1 MECVKFNSAL
11 SFDELVRLAKVILG
25 SNQYLEEKIAQE
37 PLPPIIGVSNG
48 RNAVPG
54 TLCFIDRPPDQNG
67 LAQLKDAFVITD
79 RETAAL
85 LVGGT
90 LIVVDDP
97 RALFIDF
104 INHVLVNGGFSLFTS
119 FITGAPAIHPEADI
133 HSRAVLEEGISIGA
147 GCRIGAGCV
156 IKQGASIGNNVIIRE
171 NTVVGS
177 DGIALYKAKDGR
189 VLRFP
194 HLAGVIIEDGVE
206 IGVSCA
212 VSRGVMNSTRIGR
225 DTVIGNLS
233 NLGHGCQV
241 GAKVWMSVGC
251 MIGGNSTIGDSSTLG
266 LGVSFRDNVR
276 IGANCSIGMGSVV
289 VNNLPDNSSVFGN
302 PAKRLPNVN
311 AGPER

>member
-1 MECVKFNSAL
+1 MEYIKFNSAL
-11 SFDELVRLAKVILG
+11 SFDELVHLSGMILG
-25 SNQYLEEKIAQE
+25 PNRTPEKKVVRE
-37 PLPPIIGVSNG
+37 PLPPVIGVSNG

-54 TLCFIDRPPDQNG
+54 TVCFIDRMPDPDA
-67 LAQLKDAFVITD
+67 LAQLKDAYIITD
-79 RETAAL
+79 REIAAL
-85 LVGGT
+85 LADCA

-104 INHVLVNGGFSLFTS
+104 INHMLARRDFAVFTS
-119 FITGAPAIHPEADI
+119 LIARPPAVHPDTDIHPR
-133 HSRAVLEEGISIGA
+133 SVVEEGVSIGQ
-147 GCRIGAGCV
+147 GCRIAAGCV
-156 IKQGASIGNNVIIRE
+156 IKQGTCIGNHVIVRE
-171 NTVVGS
+171 NTVIGS

-194 HLAGVIIEDGVE
+194 HLAGVLIEDNVE
-206 IGVSCA
+206 IGVSCV

-225 DTVIGNLS
+225 DTVLGNLS
-233 NLGHGCQV
+233 NVGHGSQI

-251 MIGGNSTIGDSSTLG
+251 LIGGNSTIGDNSTLG
-266 LGVSFRDNVR
+266 LGVSFRDNFH
-276 IGANCSIGMGSVV
+276 IGKNCSIGMGSVV